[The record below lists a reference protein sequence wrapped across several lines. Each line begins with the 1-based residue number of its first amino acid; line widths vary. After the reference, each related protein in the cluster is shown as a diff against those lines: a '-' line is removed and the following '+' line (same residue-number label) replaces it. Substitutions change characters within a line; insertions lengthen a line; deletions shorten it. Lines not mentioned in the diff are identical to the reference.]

1 MQHNFDRADNF
12 IKLIIWQVHEWSCHF
27 NDITCLSQFHAN
39 LIYFGQSCSNAHLE
53 RRNFIVSP
61 TLWVVFRRLG
71 MKCFLHLKPVTRFTK
86 LELNKPSE
94 CWIPTFSISGNLS
107 TTSSS
112 QLTMHQANV
121 SSHGQ
126 WSPPDTIIWF
136 ILVDWEPSKAG
147 PYYCCRVST
156 IDLTLIHQIFT
167 DPMLGNEVF

>member
-1 MQHNFDRADNF
+1 MQLDRADNF
-12 IKLIIWQVHEWSCHF
+12 IKRMWQVHEWSCHF

-39 LIYFGQSCSNAHLE
+39 LIYFGQSCSNAHFE

-107 TTSSS
+107 TTSTSS
-112 QLTMHQANV
+112 DAWEWSVFCTPNPSPNLLNWNSTNLPNVESLRLVFQATC
-121 SSHGQ
+121 
-126 WSPPDTIIWF
+126 PPHHHHSWPCT
-136 ILVDWEPSKAG
+136 
-147 PYYCCRVST
+147 R
-156 IDLTLIHQIFT
+156 
-167 DPMLGNEVF
+167 PMFPRTGNEVHQIQ